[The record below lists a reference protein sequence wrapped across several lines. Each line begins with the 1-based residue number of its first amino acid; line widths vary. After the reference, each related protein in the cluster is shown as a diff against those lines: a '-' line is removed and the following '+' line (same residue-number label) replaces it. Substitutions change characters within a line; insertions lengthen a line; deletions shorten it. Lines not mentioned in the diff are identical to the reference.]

1 MRPTYY
7 EVLYY
12 ETYGELQRTKEKLD
26 KMTGRWNRAVREV
39 RKLRAELDKY
49 RLQQVDEF
57 DAHR

>member
-7 EVLYY
+7 EVMYY
-12 ETYGELQRTKEKLD
+12 KTYGELQRTKEKLD

-57 DAHR
+57 DALR